1 MEETI
6 GGANKRNMRGKLFV
20 NRNGQSNLHRNHLHL
35 GQLHQS
41 HKQSNHENIILKE
54 KIYIFRIITV
64 KKTIWTNQKM
74 MKYHT

>member
-1 MEETI
+1 
-6 GGANKRNMRGKLFV
+6 MRGKLFV
-20 NRNGQSNLHRNHLHL
+20 NRNGQNNLNRNHLHQ

-64 KKTIWTNQKM
+64 KTIWTNQEI